1 MPIQKVLRVVR
12 AKHVKTGEILAFAAA
27 AAARVVSSEA
37 SSLSAARRVCPPRAR
52 DSPERESMSGW
63 LAAAKADAPVA
74 SAPRVPEAEAGK
86 TKVVVDANAI
96 VKGIRLERLAEE
108 AVTIPEV
115 LREIKDRQARHT
127 LATLPFELKVR
138 DPDEESIKAVRRFA
152 RLTGDLGALSDPD
165 VRCIALH
172 LTLEKEAHGLA
183 HVRSEPPPLVLSKHK
198 HNKQTK
204 QPGWDYVPDEDAWAE
219 LDAMN
224 AEAERSAEEVAS
236 RMASASLAEAPEKPP
251 PLPATALLALE
262 MKERLEKK
270 RQKERETR
278 ALLGEDKGAE
288 GAESDEK
295 KIDDDDD
302 GGGWEQNVSRTTRIR
317 RAKRAERQREAAE
330 KAEKAASASRDEN
343 ASDAA
348 TVTETVATEK
358 ARRSDFEAAAD
369 ASAAFFRGDEIADAT
384 DDAVDAV
391 DADDASDESVSSV
404 SSEDEEGDLESC
416 SNETRSFES
425 TVVSATGDYAMQ
437 NVILQMGLRLTTPDG
452 MRVSEL
458 RRWVLRCHA
467 CGDVTKQTTRVFC
480 AKCGNATL
488 QKVQHTVG
496 ANGAEQFGVRRK
508 HKIRGTRF
516 SLPAPKGGRREKAP
530 ILREDQLIGMRGAK
544 KRDDEDVFAAEYNEE
559 SFAGSSRGQKP
570 GTAHL
575 YHQRDL
581 MESGG
586 FPKKNPNE
594 RRFVRTNRRRK

>member
-1 MPIQKVLRVVR
+1 
-12 AKHVKTGEILAFAAA
+12 
-27 AAARVVSSEA
+27 
-37 SSLSAARRVCPPRAR
+37 
-52 DSPERESMSGW
+52 MSGW

-74 SAPRVPEAEAGK
+74 SAPRVPEAEAGT

-115 LREIKDRQARHT
+115 LREIKDKQARHT

-138 DPDEESIKAVRRFA
+138 DPDEASIKAVRRFA

-172 LTLEKEAHGLA
+172 LMLENEAHGLA

-224 AEAERSAEEVAS
+224 AEAERSAAEVAG

-270 RQKERETR
+270 RQKQRETE
-278 ALLGEDKGAE
+278 ALLGEE
-288 GAESDEK
+288 GGGGETDEK
-295 KIDDDDD
+295 NVDDDDD
-302 GGGWEQNVSRTTRIR
+302 GGGWEQNVSRATRIR
-317 RAKRAERQREAAE
+317 RAKRAERQREADAATKATIGGITNVVTNAVAETVSSSVSERGAASENDAAAAE
-330 KAEKAASASRDEN
+330 KARLA
-343 ASDAA
+343 
-348 TVTETVATEK
+348 
-358 ARRSDFEAAAD
+358 DFEAAAD
-369 ASAAFFRGDEIADAT
+369 ASAAFFRGDSSDDFKNDDFKNDRPDA
-384 DDAVDAV
+384 AEVEA
-391 DADDASDESVSSV
+391 AEA
-404 SSEDEEGDLESC
+404 SEDEASEEDSSEEDAS
-416 SNETRSFES
+416 SSSPFES

-437 NVILQMGLRLTTPDG
+437 NVLLQMGLRLTTPDG
-452 MRVSEL
+452 VRVSEL

-496 ANGAEQFGVRRK
+496 EGGAEQFGVRRK

-530 ILREDQLIGMRGAK
+530 ILREDQLIGMRGVK

-570 GTAHL
+570 GAAHL

-581 MESGG
+581 VESGG

>member
-1 MPIQKVLRVVR
+1 
-12 AKHVKTGEILAFAAA
+12 
-27 AAARVVSSEA
+27 
-37 SSLSAARRVCPPRAR
+37 
-52 DSPERESMSGW
+52 MSGW

-74 SAPRVPEAEAGK
+74 SAPRVPEAEAGT

-115 LREIKDRQARHT
+115 LREIKDKQARHT

-138 DPDEESIKAVRRFA
+138 DPDEASIKAVRRFA

-172 LTLEKEAHGLA
+172 LMLENEAHGLA

-224 AEAERSAEEVAS
+224 AEAERSAAEVAG

-270 RQKERETR
+270 RQKQRETE
-278 ALLGEDKGAE
+278 ALRGGEE
-288 GAESDEK
+288 GGGGETDEK
-295 KIDDDDD
+295 NVDDDDD
-302 GGGWEQNVSRTTRIR
+302 GGGWEQNVSRATRIR
-317 RAKRAERQREAAE
+317 RAKRAERQREADAATKATIGVTNVVTNAVSTETVSSSVSERQTSASENDAAAAE
-330 KAEKAASASRDEN
+330 KARLA
-343 ASDAA
+343 
-348 TVTETVATEK
+348 
-358 ARRSDFEAAAD
+358 DFEAAAD
-369 ASAAFFRGDEIADAT
+369 ASAAFFRGDSSDDFKNDDFKNDRPDA
-384 DDAVDAV
+384 AEVEA
-391 DADDASDESVSSV
+391 AEASEDEASED
-404 SSEDEEGDLESC
+404 SSEDLSEDLP
-416 SNETRSFES
+416 FES

-437 NVILQMGLRLTTPDG
+437 NVLLQMGLRLTTPDG
-452 MRVSEL
+452 VRVSEL

-496 ANGAEQFGVRRK
+496 EGGAEQFGVRRK

-530 ILREDQLIGMRGAK
+530 ILREDQLIGMRGVK

-570 GTAHL
+570 GAAHL

-581 MESGG
+581 VESGG

>member
-1 MPIQKVLRVVR
+1 
-12 AKHVKTGEILAFAAA
+12 
-27 AAARVVSSEA
+27 
-37 SSLSAARRVCPPRAR
+37 
-52 DSPERESMSGW
+52 MSGW

-74 SAPRVPEAEAGK
+74 SAPRVPEAEAGT

-115 LREIKDRQARHT
+115 LREIKDKQARHT

-138 DPDEESIKAVRRFA
+138 DPDEASIKAVRRFA

-172 LTLEKEAHGLA
+172 LMLENEAHGLA

-224 AEAERSAEEVAS
+224 AEAERSAAEVAG

-270 RQKERETR
+270 RQKQRETE
-278 ALLGEDKGAE
+278 ALRGGEE
-288 GAESDEK
+288 GDFSLK
-295 KIDDDDD
+295 KNVKDDDDD
-302 GGGWEQNVSRTTRIR
+302 GGGWEQNVSRATRVR
-317 RAKRAERQREAAE
+317 RAKRAERQREADAATKATIGVTNVVTNAVSTETVSSSVSERQTSASENDAAAAE
-330 KAEKAASASRDEN
+330 KARLA
-343 ASDAA
+343 
-348 TVTETVATEK
+348 
-358 ARRSDFEAAAD
+358 DFEAAAD
-369 ASAAFFRGDEIADAT
+369 ASAAFFRGDERSDDFKNDDFKNDRPDA
-384 DDAVDAV
+384 AEVEA
-391 DADDASDESVSSV
+391 AEA
-404 SSEDEEGDLESC
+404 SEDEASEEDSSEEDAS
-416 SNETRSFES
+416 SSSPFES

-437 NVILQMGLRLTTPDG
+437 NVLLQMGLRLTTPDG
-452 MRVSEL
+452 VRVSEL

-496 ANGAEQFGVRRK
+496 EGGAEQFGVRRK

-530 ILREDQLIGMRGAK
+530 ILREDQLIGMRGVK

-570 GTAHL
+570 GAAHL

-581 MESGG
+581 VESGG

>member
-1 MPIQKVLRVVR
+1 
-12 AKHVKTGEILAFAAA
+12 
-27 AAARVVSSEA
+27 
-37 SSLSAARRVCPPRAR
+37 
-52 DSPERESMSGW
+52 
-63 LAAAKADAPVA
+63 
-74 SAPRVPEAEAGK
+74 
-86 TKVVVDANAI
+86 
-96 VKGIRLERLAEE
+96 
-108 AVTIPEV
+108 
-115 LREIKDRQARHT
+115 
-127 LATLPFELKVR
+127 
-138 DPDEESIKAVRRFA
+138 
-152 RLTGDLGALSDPD
+152 
-165 VRCIALH
+165 
-172 LTLEKEAHGLA
+172 
-183 HVRSEPPPLVLSKHK
+183 
-198 HNKQTK
+198 
-204 QPGWDYVPDEDAWAE
+204 
-219 LDAMN
+219 MN

-236 RMASASLAEAPEKPP
+236 RMASASLAEAPEKPA

-262 MKERLEKK
+262 MNERLEKK
-270 RQKERETR
+270 RAKERETR

-288 GAESDEK
+288 PAEAAEGDEK
-295 KIDDDDD
+295 NDEKNDDDDD
-302 GGGWEQNVSRTTRIR
+302 GGWEQNVSRTTRIR

-330 KAEKAASASRDEN
+330 KEVAEKAEKASEVDLREVPTA
-343 ASDAA
+343 
-348 TVTETVATEK
+348 TETVATDT
-358 ARRSDFEAAAD
+358 ARVADLNAAAD
-369 ASAAFFRGDEIADAT
+369 ASAAFFRGDEIAVAT
-384 DDAVDAV
+384 DEVDE
-391 DADDASDESVSSV
+391 DDEDDEDESASG
-404 SSEDEEGDLESC
+404 SSEEEEEED
-416 SNETRSFES
+416 FES

-508 HKIRGTRF
+508 HKIRGTKF

-530 ILREDQLIGMRGAK
+530 ILREDQLIGMRGVK

>member
-1 MPIQKVLRVVR
+1 M
-12 AKHVKTGEILAFAAA
+12 
-27 AAARVVSSEA
+27 
-37 SSLSAARRVCPPRAR
+37 
-52 DSPERESMSGW
+52 
-63 LAAAKADAPVA
+63 
-74 SAPRVPEAEAGK
+74 
-86 TKVVVDANAI
+86 
-96 VKGIRLERLAEE
+96 
-108 AVTIPEV
+108 
-115 LREIKDRQARHT
+115 
-127 LATLPFELKVR
+127 R
-138 DPDEESIKAVRRFA
+138 DPDEASIKAVRRFA

-172 LTLEKEAHGLA
+172 LMLENEAHGLA

-224 AEAERSAEEVAS
+224 AEAERSAAEVAG

-270 RQKERETR
+270 RQKQRETE
-278 ALLGEDKGAE
+278 ALLGEE
-288 GAESDEK
+288 GLGSALSVTNGETDEK
-295 KIDDDDD
+295 NVDDDD
-302 GGGWEQNVSRTTRIR
+302 GGWEQNVSRTTRVR
-317 RAKRAERQREAAE
+317 RAKRAERQREAAAATKATIGVTNVADAVAETVSVSVSE
-330 KAEKAASASRDEN
+330 KGAASENDAAAAEKARLAE
-343 ASDAA
+343 
-348 TVTETVATEK
+348 
-358 ARRSDFEAAAD
+358 FEAAAD
-369 ASAAFFRGDEIADAT
+369 ASAAFFRGDSSDPVTRDRPDAGEVE
-384 DDAVDAV
+384 AAE
-391 DADDASDESVSSV
+391 A
-404 SSEDEEGDLESC
+404 SEDEASSPSEEDAS
-416 SNETRSFES
+416 SPFES

-437 NVILQMGLRLTTPDG
+437 NVLLQMGLRLTTPDG
-452 MRVSEL
+452 VRVSEL

-496 ANGAEQFGVRRK
+496 EGGAEQFGVRRK

-530 ILREDQLIGMRGAK
+530 ILREDQLIGMRGVK

-570 GTAHL
+570 GAAHL

-581 MESGG
+581 VESGG

>member
-1 MPIQKVLRVVR
+1 
-12 AKHVKTGEILAFAAA
+12 
-27 AAARVVSSEA
+27 
-37 SSLSAARRVCPPRAR
+37 
-52 DSPERESMSGW
+52 
-63 LAAAKADAPVA
+63 
-74 SAPRVPEAEAGK
+74 
-86 TKVVVDANAI
+86 
-96 VKGIRLERLAEE
+96 
-108 AVTIPEV
+108 
-115 LREIKDRQARHT
+115 
-127 LATLPFELKVR
+127 
-138 DPDEESIKAVRRFA
+138 
-152 RLTGDLGALSDPD
+152 
-165 VRCIALH
+165 
-172 LTLEKEAHGLA
+172 
-183 HVRSEPPPLVLSKHK
+183 
-198 HNKQTK
+198 
-204 QPGWDYVPDEDAWAE
+204 
-219 LDAMN
+219 MN

-270 RQKERETR
+270 RAKERETR

-288 GAESDEK
+288 PAEAAEGDEK
-295 KIDDDDD
+295 NDEKNDDDDD
-302 GGGWEQNVSRTTRIR
+302 GGWEQNVSRTTRIR

-330 KAEKAASASRDEN
+330 KEVAEKAEKASEVDSREVPT
-343 ASDAA
+343 A
-348 TVTETVATEK
+348 TETVATDT
-358 ARRSDFEAAAD
+358 ARVADLNAAAD
-369 ASAAFFRGDEIADAT
+369 ASAAFFRGDEIAVAT
-384 DDAVDAV
+384 DEVDE
-391 DADDASDESVSSV
+391 DDEDDEDESASG
-404 SSEDEEGDLESC
+404 SSEEEEEED
-416 SNETRSFES
+416 FES

-508 HKIRGTRF
+508 HKIRGTKF

-530 ILREDQLIGMRGAK
+530 ILREDQLIGMRGVK

>member
-1 MPIQKVLRVVR
+1 
-12 AKHVKTGEILAFAAA
+12 
-27 AAARVVSSEA
+27 
-37 SSLSAARRVCPPRAR
+37 
-52 DSPERESMSGW
+52 MSGW

-74 SAPRVPEAEAGK
+74 SAPRVPEAEAGT

-115 LREIKDRQARHT
+115 LREIKDKQARHT

-138 DPDEESIKAVRRFA
+138 DPDEASIKAVRRFA

-172 LTLEKEAHGLA
+172 LMLENEAHGLA

-224 AEAERSAEEVAS
+224 AEAERSAAEVAG

-270 RQKERETR
+270 RQKQRETE
-278 ALLGEDKGAE
+278 ALLGEE
-288 GAESDEK
+288 GGGGETDEK
-295 KIDDDDD
+295 NVDDDDD
-302 GGGWEQNVSRTTRIR
+302 GGGWEQNVSRATRIR
-317 RAKRAERQREAAE
+317 RAKRAERQREADAATKATIGVTNVVTNAVAETVSSVSERGAASENDAAAAE
-330 KAEKAASASRDEN
+330 KARLA
-343 ASDAA
+343 
-348 TVTETVATEK
+348 
-358 ARRSDFEAAAD
+358 DFEAAAD
-369 ASAAFFRGDEIADAT
+369 ASAAFFRGDSSDDFKNDRPDA
-384 DDAVDAV
+384 AEVEA
-391 DADDASDESVSSV
+391 AEA
-404 SSEDEEGDLESC
+404 SEDEASEDSSEEDAS
-416 SNETRSFES
+416 SSSPFES

-437 NVILQMGLRLTTPDG
+437 NVLLQMGLRLTTPDG
-452 MRVSEL
+452 VRVSEL

-496 ANGAEQFGVRRK
+496 EGGAEQFGVRRK

-530 ILREDQLIGMRGAK
+530 ILREDQLIGMRGVK

-570 GTAHL
+570 GAAHL

-581 MESGG
+581 VESGG

>member
-1 MPIQKVLRVVR
+1 
-12 AKHVKTGEILAFAAA
+12 
-27 AAARVVSSEA
+27 
-37 SSLSAARRVCPPRAR
+37 
-52 DSPERESMSGW
+52 MSGW

-270 RQKERETR
+270 RAKERETR

-288 GAESDEK
+288 PAEAAEGDEK
-295 KIDDDDD
+295 NDEKNDDDDD
-302 GGGWEQNVSRTTRIR
+302 GGWEQNVSRTTRIR

-330 KAEKAASASRDEN
+330 KEVAEKAEKASEVDLREVPTA
-343 ASDAA
+343 
-348 TVTETVATEK
+348 TETVATDT
-358 ARRSDFEAAAD
+358 ARVADLNAAAD
-369 ASAAFFRGDEIADAT
+369 ASAAFFRGDEIAVAT
-384 DDAVDAV
+384 DEVDE
-391 DADDASDESVSSV
+391 DDEDDEDESASG
-404 SSEDEEGDLESC
+404 SSEEEEEED
-416 SNETRSFES
+416 FES

-508 HKIRGTRF
+508 HKIRGTKF

-530 ILREDQLIGMRGAK
+530 ILREDQLIGMRGVK

>member
-1 MPIQKVLRVVR
+1 
-12 AKHVKTGEILAFAAA
+12 
-27 AAARVVSSEA
+27 
-37 SSLSAARRVCPPRAR
+37 
-52 DSPERESMSGW
+52 MSGW

-204 QPGWDYVPDEDAWAE
+204 QPGWDYVPDTDAWAE

-236 RMASASLAEAPEKPP
+236 RMASASLAEAPEKPA

-270 RQKERETR
+270 RAKERETR

-288 GAESDEK
+288 PAEAAEGDEK
-295 KIDDDDD
+295 NDEKNDDDDD
-302 GGGWEQNVSRTTRIR
+302 GGWEQNVSRTTRIR

-330 KAEKAASASRDEN
+330 KEVAEKAEKASEVDLREVPTA
-343 ASDAA
+343 
-348 TVTETVATEK
+348 TETVATDT
-358 ARRSDFEAAAD
+358 ARVADLNAAAD
-369 ASAAFFRGDEIADAT
+369 ASAAFFRGDEIAVAT
-384 DDAVDAV
+384 DEVDE
-391 DADDASDESVSSV
+391 DDEDDEDESASG
-404 SSEDEEGDLESC
+404 SSEEEEEED
-416 SNETRSFES
+416 FES

-508 HKIRGTRF
+508 HKIRGTKF

-530 ILREDQLIGMRGAK
+530 ILREDQLIGMRGLK

>member
-1 MPIQKVLRVVR
+1 
-12 AKHVKTGEILAFAAA
+12 
-27 AAARVVSSEA
+27 
-37 SSLSAARRVCPPRAR
+37 
-52 DSPERESMSGW
+52 MSGW

-270 RQKERETR
+270 RAKERETR

-288 GAESDEK
+288 TAEAAEGDEK
-295 KIDDDDD
+295 NDDDDDDDD

-330 KAEKAASASRDEN
+330 KEAAEKASEVDSREVPN
-343 ASDAA
+343 RP
-348 TVTETVATEK
+348 TETVATDT
-358 ARRSDFEAAAD
+358 ASRRRFKRRRRRVGG
-369 ASAAFFRGDEIADAT
+369 FFPRRRNRRRDGRRDSRRRRRRGRCRFVE
-384 DDAVDAV
+384 
-391 DADDASDESVSSV
+391 EEEE
-404 SSEDEEGDLESC
+404 ED
-416 SNETRSFES
+416 FES

-496 ANGAEQFGVRRK
+496 LNGAEQFGVRRK
-508 HKIRGTRF
+508 HKIRGTKF

-530 ILREDQLIGMRGAK
+530 ILREDQLIGMRGVK

>member
-1 MPIQKVLRVVR
+1 
-12 AKHVKTGEILAFAAA
+12 
-27 AAARVVSSEA
+27 
-37 SSLSAARRVCPPRAR
+37 
-52 DSPERESMSGW
+52 MSGW

-74 SAPRVPEAEAGK
+74 SAPRVPEAEAGT

-115 LREIKDRQARHT
+115 LREIKDKQARHT

-138 DPDEESIKAVRRFA
+138 DPDEASIKAVRRFA

-172 LTLEKEAHGLA
+172 LMLENEAHGLA

-224 AEAERSAEEVAS
+224 AEAERSAAEVAG

-270 RQKERETR
+270 RQKQRETE
-278 ALLGEDKGAE
+278 ALLGEE
-288 GAESDEK
+288 GGGGETDEK
-295 KIDDDDD
+295 NVVDDDD
-302 GGGWEQNVSRTTRIR
+302 GGGWEQNVSRATRIR
-317 RAKRAERQREAAE
+317 RAKRAERQREADAATKATIGVTNVVTNAVAETVSSSVSERGAASENDAAAAE
-330 KAEKAASASRDEN
+330 KARLA
-343 ASDAA
+343 
-348 TVTETVATEK
+348 
-358 ARRSDFEAAAD
+358 DFEAAAD
-369 ASAAFFRGDEIADAT
+369 ASAAFFRGDSSDDFKNDRPDA
-384 DDAVDAV
+384 AEVEA
-391 DADDASDESVSSV
+391 AEASEDEASED
-404 SSEDEEGDLESC
+404 SSEDLSEDLP
-416 SNETRSFES
+416 FES

-437 NVILQMGLRLTTPDG
+437 NVLLQMGLRLTTPDG
-452 MRVSEL
+452 VRVSEL

-496 ANGAEQFGVRRK
+496 EGGAEQFGVRRK

-530 ILREDQLIGMRGAK
+530 ILREDQLIGMRGVK

-570 GTAHL
+570 GAAHL

-581 MESGG
+581 VESGG

>member
-1 MPIQKVLRVVR
+1 
-12 AKHVKTGEILAFAAA
+12 
-27 AAARVVSSEA
+27 
-37 SSLSAARRVCPPRAR
+37 
-52 DSPERESMSGW
+52 MSGW

-74 SAPRVPEAEAGK
+74 SAPRVPEAEAGT

-115 LREIKDRQARHT
+115 LREIKDKQARHT

-138 DPDEESIKAVRRFA
+138 DPDEASIKAVRRFA

-172 LTLEKEAHGLA
+172 LMLENEAHGLA

-224 AEAERSAEEVAS
+224 AEAERSAAEVAG

-270 RQKERETR
+270 RQKQRETE
-278 ALLGEDKGAE
+278 ALRGGET
-288 GAESDEK
+288 DEQNVV
-295 KIDDDDD
+295 DDDD
-302 GGGWEQNVSRTTRIR
+302 GGAWEQNVSRATRIR
-317 RAKRAERQREAAE
+317 RAKRAERQREADAATKATIGVTNVVTNAVAETVSSSVSERQTSASENDAAAAE
-330 KAEKAASASRDEN
+330 KARLA
-343 ASDAA
+343 
-348 TVTETVATEK
+348 
-358 ARRSDFEAAAD
+358 DFEAAAD
-369 ASAAFFRGDEIADAT
+369 ASAAFFRGDERSDDFKNDDFKNDRPDA
-384 DDAVDAV
+384 AEVEA
-391 DADDASDESVSSV
+391 AEA
-404 SSEDEEGDLESC
+404 SEDEASEEDSSEEDAS
-416 SNETRSFES
+416 SSSPFES

-437 NVILQMGLRLTTPDG
+437 NVLLQMGLRLTTPDG
-452 MRVSEL
+452 VRVSEL

-496 ANGAEQFGVRRK
+496 EGGAEQFGVRRK

-530 ILREDQLIGMRGAK
+530 ILREDQLIGMRGVK

-570 GTAHL
+570 GAAHL

-581 MESGG
+581 VESGG

>member
-1 MPIQKVLRVVR
+1 MRV
-12 AKHVKTGEILAFAAA
+12 
-27 AAARVVSSEA
+27 
-37 SSLSAARRVCPPRAR
+37 PPRTR
-52 DSPERESMSGW
+52 DSLERASMSGW

-74 SAPRVPEAEAGK
+74 SAPRVPEAEAGT

-115 LREIKDRQARHT
+115 LREIKDKQARHT

-138 DPDEESIKAVRRFA
+138 DPDEASIKAVRRFA

-172 LTLEKEAHGLA
+172 LMLENEAHGLA

-224 AEAERSAEEVAS
+224 AEAERSAAEVAG

-270 RQKERETR
+270 RQKQRETE
-278 ALLGEDKGAE
+278 ALLGEE
-288 GAESDEK
+288 GGGGETDEK
-295 KIDDDDD
+295 NVDDDDD
-302 GGGWEQNVSRTTRIR
+302 GGGWEQNVSRATRIR
-317 RAKRAERQREAAE
+317 RAKRAERQREAAAATKATIGVTNVVTNAVAE
-330 KAEKAASASRDEN
+330 TVSSVSERGAASENDAAAAEKARLA
-343 ASDAA
+343 
-348 TVTETVATEK
+348 
-358 ARRSDFEAAAD
+358 DFEAAAD
-369 ASAAFFRGDEIADAT
+369 ASAAFFRGDSSDDFKNDDFKNDRPDA
-384 DDAVDAV
+384 AEVEA
-391 DADDASDESVSSV
+391 AEASEDEASED
-404 SSEDEEGDLESC
+404 SSEDLSEDLP
-416 SNETRSFES
+416 FES

-437 NVILQMGLRLTTPDG
+437 NVLLQMGLRLTTPDG
-452 MRVSEL
+452 VRVSEL

-496 ANGAEQFGVRRK
+496 EGGAEQFGVRRK

-530 ILREDQLIGMRGAK
+530 ILREDQLIGMRGVK

-570 GTAHL
+570 GAAHL

-581 MESGG
+581 VESGG

>member
-1 MPIQKVLRVVR
+1 
-12 AKHVKTGEILAFAAA
+12 
-27 AAARVVSSEA
+27 
-37 SSLSAARRVCPPRAR
+37 
-52 DSPERESMSGW
+52 MSGW

-74 SAPRVPEAEAGK
+74 SAPRVPEAKAGT

-115 LREIKDRQARHT
+115 LREIKDKQARHT

-138 DPDEESIKAVRRFA
+138 DPDEASIKAVRRFA

-172 LTLEKEAHGLA
+172 LMLENEAHGLA

-224 AEAERSAEEVAS
+224 AEAERNAAEVAG

-270 RQKERETR
+270 RQKQRETE
-278 ALLGEDKGAE
+278 ALLGEKREKGLGSAFSVTNGE
-288 GAESDEK
+288 TDEK
-295 KIDDDDD
+295 NVDDDD
-302 GGGWEQNVSRTTRIR
+302 GGGWEQNVSRTTRVR
-317 RAKRAERQREAAE
+317 RAKRAERQREAAAATKATIGVTNSADAVAETVSVSE
-330 KAEKAASASRDEN
+330 KGAASENDAAAAEKARLAE
-343 ASDAA
+343 
-348 TVTETVATEK
+348 
-358 ARRSDFEAAAD
+358 FEAAAD
-369 ASAAFFRGDEIADAT
+369 ASAAFFRGDSSDPVTRDPVTRDRPDAGEIEAAE
-384 DDAVDAV
+384 A
-391 DADDASDESVSSV
+391 
-404 SSEDEEGDLESC
+404 SEDEASSPSEEDAS
-416 SNETRSFES
+416 SPFES

-437 NVILQMGLRLTTPDG
+437 NVLLQMGLRLTTPDG
-452 MRVSEL
+452 VRVSEL

-496 ANGAEQFGVRRK
+496 EGGAEQFGVRRK

-530 ILREDQLIGMRGAK
+530 ILREDQLIGMRGVK

-570 GTAHL
+570 GAAHL

-581 MESGG
+581 VESGG

>member
-1 MPIQKVLRVVR
+1 
-12 AKHVKTGEILAFAAA
+12 
-27 AAARVVSSEA
+27 
-37 SSLSAARRVCPPRAR
+37 
-52 DSPERESMSGW
+52 MSGW

-96 VKGIRLERLAEE
+96 VKGLRLERLAEE

-288 GAESDEK
+288 GAESDEQ

-330 KAEKAASASRDEN
+330 KVPNASRDEN

-348 TVTETVATEK
+348 TVTEPVATEK
-358 ARRSDFEAAAD
+358 ARSRRSEFEAAAD

-404 SSEDEEGDLESC
+404 SSEDEEGDLDSC
-416 SNETRSFES
+416 SNETETRSFDS

>member
-1 MPIQKVLRVVR
+1 
-12 AKHVKTGEILAFAAA
+12 
-27 AAARVVSSEA
+27 
-37 SSLSAARRVCPPRAR
+37 
-52 DSPERESMSGW
+52 MSGW

-74 SAPRVPEAEAGK
+74 SAPRVPEAEAGT

-115 LREIKDRQARHT
+115 LREIKDKQARHT

-138 DPDEESIKAVRRFA
+138 DPDEASIKAVRRFA

-172 LTLEKEAHGLA
+172 LMLENEAHGLA

-224 AEAERSAEEVAS
+224 AEAERSAAEVAG

-270 RQKERETR
+270 RQKQRETE
-278 ALLGEDKGAE
+278 ALLGEE
-288 GAESDEK
+288 GGGGETDEK
-295 KIDDDDD
+295 NVDDDDD
-302 GGGWEQNVSRTTRIR
+302 GGGWEQNVSRATRIR
-317 RAKRAERQREAAE
+317 RAKRAERQREADAATKATIGVTNVVTNAVAETVSSVSERGAASENDAAAAE
-330 KAEKAASASRDEN
+330 KARLA
-343 ASDAA
+343 
-348 TVTETVATEK
+348 
-358 ARRSDFEAAAD
+358 DFEAAAD
-369 ASAAFFRGDEIADAT
+369 ASAAFFRGDSSDDFKNDDFKNDRPDA
-384 DDAVDAV
+384 AEVEA
-391 DADDASDESVSSV
+391 AEASEDEASED
-404 SSEDEEGDLESC
+404 SSEDLSEDLP
-416 SNETRSFES
+416 FES

-437 NVILQMGLRLTTPDG
+437 NVLLQMGLRLTTPDG
-452 MRVSEL
+452 VRVSEL

-496 ANGAEQFGVRRK
+496 EGGAEQFGVRRK

-530 ILREDQLIGMRGAK
+530 ILREDQLIGMRGVK

-570 GTAHL
+570 GAAHL

-581 MESGG
+581 VESGG

>member
-1 MPIQKVLRVVR
+1 
-12 AKHVKTGEILAFAAA
+12 
-27 AAARVVSSEA
+27 
-37 SSLSAARRVCPPRAR
+37 
-52 DSPERESMSGW
+52 MSGW

-74 SAPRVPEAEAGK
+74 SAPRVPEAEAGT

-115 LREIKDRQARHT
+115 LREIKDKQARHT

-138 DPDEESIKAVRRFA
+138 DPDEASIKAVRRFA

-172 LTLEKEAHGLA
+172 LMLENEAHGLA

-224 AEAERSAEEVAS
+224 AEAERSAAEVAG

-270 RQKERETR
+270 RQKQRETE
-278 ALLGEDKGAE
+278 ALLGEE
-288 GAESDEK
+288 GGGGETDEK
-295 KIDDDDD
+295 NVDDDDD
-302 GGGWEQNVSRTTRIR
+302 GGGWEQNVSRATRIR
-317 RAKRAERQREAAE
+317 RAKRAERQREADAATKATIGGITNVVTNAVAETVSSVSERGAASENDAAAAE
-330 KAEKAASASRDEN
+330 KARLA
-343 ASDAA
+343 
-348 TVTETVATEK
+348 
-358 ARRSDFEAAAD
+358 DFEAAAD
-369 ASAAFFRGDEIADAT
+369 ASAAFFRGDSSDDFKNDDFKNDRPDA
-384 DDAVDAV
+384 AEVEA
-391 DADDASDESVSSV
+391 AEASEDEASED
-404 SSEDEEGDLESC
+404 SSEDLSEDLP
-416 SNETRSFES
+416 FES

-437 NVILQMGLRLTTPDG
+437 NVLLQMGLRLTTPDG
-452 MRVSEL
+452 VRVSEL

-496 ANGAEQFGVRRK
+496 EGGAEQFGVRRK

-530 ILREDQLIGMRGAK
+530 ILREDQLIGMRGVK

-570 GTAHL
+570 GAAHL

-581 MESGG
+581 VESGG

>member
-1 MPIQKVLRVVR
+1 
-12 AKHVKTGEILAFAAA
+12 
-27 AAARVVSSEA
+27 
-37 SSLSAARRVCPPRAR
+37 
-52 DSPERESMSGW
+52 
-63 LAAAKADAPVA
+63 
-74 SAPRVPEAEAGK
+74 
-86 TKVVVDANAI
+86 
-96 VKGIRLERLAEE
+96 
-108 AVTIPEV
+108 
-115 LREIKDRQARHT
+115 
-127 LATLPFELKVR
+127 
-138 DPDEESIKAVRRFA
+138 
-152 RLTGDLGALSDPD
+152 
-165 VRCIALH
+165 
-172 LTLEKEAHGLA
+172 
-183 HVRSEPPPLVLSKHK
+183 
-198 HNKQTK
+198 
-204 QPGWDYVPDEDAWAE
+204 
-219 LDAMN
+219 
-224 AEAERSAEEVAS
+224 
-236 RMASASLAEAPEKPP
+236 MASASLAEAPEKPA

-270 RQKERETR
+270 RAKERETR

-288 GAESDEK
+288 AAEAAEGDEK
-295 KIDDDDD
+295 NDDDDDD

-330 KAEKAASASRDEN
+330 KEAAEKAENASEVDSRQVPNVSRETN

-348 TVTETVATEK
+348 TATETKCSLATDTARVA
-358 ARRSDFEAAAD
+358 DLNAAAD
-369 ASAAFFRGDEIADAT
+369 ASAAFFRGDEIAVAT
-384 DDAVDAV
+384 DEVESE
-391 DADDASDESVSSV
+391 DD
-404 SSEDEEGDLESC
+404 EDEEDAGSSEEEEED
-416 SNETRSFES
+416 FES

-452 MRVSEL
+452 VRVSEL

-496 ANGAEQFGVRRK
+496 EGGAEQFGVRRK

-530 ILREDQLIGMRGAK
+530 ILREDQLIGMRGVK

-570 GTAHL
+570 GAAHL

-581 MESGG
+581 VESGG

>member
-1 MPIQKVLRVVR
+1 
-12 AKHVKTGEILAFAAA
+12 
-27 AAARVVSSEA
+27 
-37 SSLSAARRVCPPRAR
+37 
-52 DSPERESMSGW
+52 MSGW

-204 QPGWDYVPDEDAWAE
+204 QPGWDYVPDTDAWAE

-236 RMASASLAEAPEKPP
+236 RMASASLAEAPEKPA

-270 RQKERETR
+270 RAKERETR

-288 GAESDEK
+288 PAEAAEGDEK
-295 KIDDDDD
+295 NDEKNDDDDD
-302 GGGWEQNVSRTTRIR
+302 GGWEQNVSRTTRIR

-330 KAEKAASASRDEN
+330 KEVAEKAEKASEVDLREVPTA
-343 ASDAA
+343 
-348 TVTETVATEK
+348 TETVATDT
-358 ARRSDFEAAAD
+358 ARVADLNAAAD
-369 ASAAFFRGDEIADAT
+369 ASAAFFRGDEIAVAT
-384 DDAVDAV
+384 DEVDE
-391 DADDASDESVSSV
+391 DDEDDEDESASG
-404 SSEDEEGDLESC
+404 SSEEEEEED
-416 SNETRSFES
+416 FES

-496 ANGAEQFGVRRK
+496 RTGRSSSACGGN
-508 HKIRGTRF
+508 TRF
-516 SLPAPKGGRREKAP
+516 EAQSSRSPRRREDAGRRRPSCA
-530 ILREDQLIGMRGAK
+530 RTSSSACGAVK

-575 YHQRDL
+575 YHQETSWRAGA
-581 MESGG
+581 S
-586 FPKKNPNE
+586 
-594 RRFVRTNRRRK
+594 RRRTPTNAGSSARTDAESSDYVESRL

>member
-1 MPIQKVLRVVR
+1 
-12 AKHVKTGEILAFAAA
+12 
-27 AAARVVSSEA
+27 
-37 SSLSAARRVCPPRAR
+37 
-52 DSPERESMSGW
+52 MSGW

-74 SAPRVPEAEAGK
+74 SAPRVPEAEAGT

-172 LTLEKEAHGLA
+172 LMLENEAHGLA

-224 AEAERSAEEVAS
+224 AEAERSAAEVAG
-236 RMASASLAEAPEKPP
+236 RMVSASLAEAPEKPP

-270 RQKERETR
+270 RQKQRETE
-278 ALLGEDKGAE
+278 ALLGEE
-288 GAESDEK
+288 GDFSVK
-295 KIDDDDD
+295 KDVDDDDD
-302 GGGWEQNVSRTTRIR
+302 GGGWEQNVSRATRIR
-317 RAKRAERQREAAE
+317 RAKRAERQREADAATKATIGVTNVVTNAVAETVSSSVSERQTSASENDAAAAE
-330 KAEKAASASRDEN
+330 KARLA
-343 ASDAA
+343 
-348 TVTETVATEK
+348 
-358 ARRSDFEAAAD
+358 DFEAAAD
-369 ASAAFFRGDEIADAT
+369 ASAAFFRGDERSDDFKNDRPDA
-384 DDAVDAV
+384 AEVEA
-391 DADDASDESVSSV
+391 AEASEDEASED
-404 SSEDEEGDLESC
+404 SSEDLSEDLP
-416 SNETRSFES
+416 FES

-437 NVILQMGLRLTTPDG
+437 NVLLQMGLRLTTPDG
-452 MRVSEL
+452 VRVSEL

-496 ANGAEQFGVRRK
+496 EGGAEQFGVRRK

-530 ILREDQLIGMRGAK
+530 ILREDQLIGMRGVK

-570 GTAHL
+570 GAAHL

-581 MESGG
+581 VESGG

>member
-1 MPIQKVLRVVR
+1 
-12 AKHVKTGEILAFAAA
+12 
-27 AAARVVSSEA
+27 
-37 SSLSAARRVCPPRAR
+37 
-52 DSPERESMSGW
+52 MSGW

-204 QPGWDYVPDEDAWAE
+204 QPGWDYVPDTDAWAE

-236 RMASASLAEAPEKPP
+236 RMASASLAEAPEKPA

-270 RQKERETR
+270 RAKERETR
-278 ALLGEDKGAE
+278 ALLQSPDKGAE
-288 GAESDEK
+288 AAEAAEGDEIGTK
-295 KIDDDDD
+295 NDDDDD
-302 GGGWEQNVSRTTRIR
+302 DDGWEQNVSRTTRIR

-330 KAEKAASASRDEN
+330 KEAAEKASSDSREVPN
-343 ASDAA
+343 ATA
-348 TVTETVATEK
+348 TETVATET
-358 ARRSDFEAAAD
+358 ATSVADLNAAAD
-369 ASAAFFRGDEIADAT
+369 ASAAFFRGDEIAVAT
-384 DDAVDAV
+384 DEVESE
-391 DADDASDESVSSV
+391 DD
-404 SSEDEEGDLESC
+404 EDEEDAGSSEEEEED
-416 SNETRSFES
+416 FES

-508 HKIRGTRF
+508 HKIRGTKF

-530 ILREDQLIGMRGAK
+530 ILREDQLIGMRGVK

>member
-1 MPIQKVLRVVR
+1 
-12 AKHVKTGEILAFAAA
+12 
-27 AAARVVSSEA
+27 
-37 SSLSAARRVCPPRAR
+37 
-52 DSPERESMSGW
+52 MSGW
-63 LAAAKADAPVA
+63 LAAAKADAPLA
-74 SAPRVPEAEAGK
+74 SASRVPEAEAGK

-172 LTLEKEAHGLA
+172 HTLEKEAHGLA

-224 AEAERSAEEVAS
+224 AEAERSAAEVAG

-270 RQKERETR
+270 RQKRRETE
-278 ALLGEDKGAE
+278 ALRGREE
-288 GAESDEK
+288 GGESDGGGDSDGK
-295 KIDDDDD
+295 RDDDDE
-302 GGGWEQNVSRTTRIR
+302 GWEQNVSRTTRIR
-317 RAKRAERQREAAE
+317 RAKRAERQREAELAELAKAKAEPAADSKSAAPGAASVSEAPAASANVAAE
-330 KAEKAASASRDEN
+330 KARLAE
-343 ASDAA
+343 
-348 TVTETVATEK
+348 
-358 ARRSDFEAAAD
+358 FEAAAD
-369 ASAAFFRGDEIADAT
+369 ASAAFFRGEPSRA
-384 DDAVDAV
+384 
-391 DADDASDESVSSV
+391 
-404 SSEDEEGDLESC
+404 DEEDAAVEDAASGSGDVSDVSEEDTADTSPA
-416 SNETRSFES
+416 EPFES

-437 NVILQMGLRLTTPDG
+437 NVLLQMGLRLTTPDG

-496 ANGAEQFGVRRK
+496 AGGAEQFGVRRK

-530 ILREDQLIGMRGAK
+530 ILREDQLIGMRAVK

-559 SFAGSSRGQKP
+559 SFAGSSRGQRP

>member
-1 MPIQKVLRVVR
+1 V
-12 AKHVKTGEILAFAAA
+12 
-27 AAARVVSSEA
+27 
-37 SSLSAARRVCPPRAR
+37 
-52 DSPERESMSGW
+52 
-63 LAAAKADAPVA
+63 
-74 SAPRVPEAEAGK
+74 
-86 TKVVVDANAI
+86 
-96 VKGIRLERLAEE
+96 
-108 AVTIPEV
+108 
-115 LREIKDRQARHT
+115 
-127 LATLPFELKVR
+127 
-138 DPDEESIKAVRRFA
+138 
-152 RLTGDLGALSDPD
+152 
-165 VRCIALH
+165 
-172 LTLEKEAHGLA
+172 
-183 HVRSEPPPLVLSKHK
+183 
-198 HNKQTK
+198 
-204 QPGWDYVPDEDAWAE
+204 
-219 LDAMN
+219 
-224 AEAERSAEEVAS
+224 SAEE
-236 RMASASLAEAPEKPP
+236 EE
-251 PLPATALLALE
+251 
-262 MKERLEKK
+262 
-270 RQKERETR
+270 
-278 ALLGEDKGAE
+278 ED
-288 GAESDEK
+288 
-295 KIDDDDD
+295 
-302 GGGWEQNVSRTTRIR
+302 
-317 RAKRAERQREAAE
+317 
-330 KAEKAASASRDEN
+330 
-343 ASDAA
+343 
-348 TVTETVATEK
+348 
-358 ARRSDFEAAAD
+358 
-369 ASAAFFRGDEIADAT
+369 
-384 DDAVDAV
+384 
-391 DADDASDESVSSV
+391 
-404 SSEDEEGDLESC
+404 
-416 SNETRSFES
+416 FES

>member
-1 MPIQKVLRVVR
+1 
-12 AKHVKTGEILAFAAA
+12 
-27 AAARVVSSEA
+27 
-37 SSLSAARRVCPPRAR
+37 
-52 DSPERESMSGW
+52 MSGW

-204 QPGWDYVPDEDAWAE
+204 QPGWDYVPDTDAWAE

-236 RMASASLAEAPEKPP
+236 RMASASLAEAPEKPA

-270 RQKERETR
+270 RAKERETR

-288 GAESDEK
+288 PAEAAEGDEK
-295 KIDDDDD
+295 NDEKNDDDDD
-302 GGGWEQNVSRTTRIR
+302 GGWEQNVSRTTRIR

-330 KAEKAASASRDEN
+330 KEVAEKAEKASEVDLREVPTA
-343 ASDAA
+343 
-348 TVTETVATEK
+348 TETVATDT
-358 ARRSDFEAAAD
+358 ARVADLNAAAD
-369 ASAAFFRGDEIADAT
+369 ASAAFFRGDEIAVAT
-384 DDAVDAV
+384 DEVDE
-391 DADDASDESVSSV
+391 DDEDDEDESASG
-404 SSEDEEGDLESC
+404 SSEEEEEED
-416 SNETRSFES
+416 FES

-508 HKIRGTRF
+508 HKIRGTKF

-530 ILREDQLIGMRGAK
+530 ILREDQLIGMRGVK

>member
-1 MPIQKVLRVVR
+1 
-12 AKHVKTGEILAFAAA
+12 
-27 AAARVVSSEA
+27 
-37 SSLSAARRVCPPRAR
+37 
-52 DSPERESMSGW
+52 MSGW

-236 RMASASLAEAPEKPP
+236 RMASASLAEAPEKPA

-270 RQKERETR
+270 RAKERETR

-288 GAESDEK
+288 AAEAAEGDEK
-295 KIDDDDD
+295 NDDDDDD

-330 KAEKAASASRDEN
+330 KEAAEKAENASEVDSREFPNVSRETN

-348 TVTETVATEK
+348 TATETVATDT
-358 ARRSDFEAAAD
+358 ARVADLNAAAD
-369 ASAAFFRGDEIADAT
+369 ASAAFFRGDEIAVAT
-384 DDAVDAV
+384 DEVESE
-391 DADDASDESVSSV
+391 DD
-404 SSEDEEGDLESC
+404 EDEEDAGSSEEEEED
-416 SNETRSFES
+416 FES

>member
-1 MPIQKVLRVVR
+1 
-12 AKHVKTGEILAFAAA
+12 
-27 AAARVVSSEA
+27 
-37 SSLSAARRVCPPRAR
+37 
-52 DSPERESMSGW
+52 MSGW

-204 QPGWDYVPDEDAWAE
+204 QPGWDYVPDTDAWAE

-236 RMASASLAEAPEKPP
+236 RMASASLAEAPEKPA

-270 RQKERETR
+270 RAKERETR
-278 ALLGEDKGAE
+278 ALLGEDKKEEAAEAAE
-288 GAESDEK
+288 GDEK
-295 KIDDDDD
+295 NDDDDDDDD

-330 KAEKAASASRDEN
+330 KEVAEKAEKAEKASEVDSREVPT
-343 ASDAA
+343 A
-348 TVTETVATEK
+348 TETVATDT
-358 ARRSDFEAAAD
+358 ARVADLNAAAD
-369 ASAAFFRGDEIADAT
+369 ASAAFFRGDEIAVAT
-384 DDAVDAV
+384 DEVDE
-391 DADDASDESVSSV
+391 DDEDDEDESASG
-404 SSEDEEGDLESC
+404 SSEEEEED
-416 SNETRSFES
+416 FES

-496 ANGAEQFGVRRK
+496 LNGAEQFGVRRK
-508 HKIRGTRF
+508 HKIRGTKF

-530 ILREDQLIGMRGAK
+530 ILREDQLIGMRGVK

>member
-1 MPIQKVLRVVR
+1 
-12 AKHVKTGEILAFAAA
+12 
-27 AAARVVSSEA
+27 
-37 SSLSAARRVCPPRAR
+37 
-52 DSPERESMSGW
+52 MSGW

-74 SAPRVPEAEAGK
+74 SAPRVPEAEAGT

-115 LREIKDRQARHT
+115 LREIKDKQARHT

-138 DPDEESIKAVRRFA
+138 DPDEASIKAVRRFA

-172 LTLEKEAHGLA
+172 LMLENEAHGLA

-224 AEAERSAEEVAS
+224 AEAERSAAEVAG

-270 RQKERETR
+270 RQKQRETE
-278 ALLGEDKGAE
+278 ALLGEE
-288 GAESDEK
+288 GDFSVK
-295 KIDDDDD
+295 KDVDDDDD
-302 GGGWEQNVSRTTRIR
+302 GGGWEQNVSRATRIR
-317 RAKRAERQREAAE
+317 RAKRAERQREADAATKATIGVTNVVTNAVAETVSSSVSERGAASENDAAAAE
-330 KAEKAASASRDEN
+330 KARLA
-343 ASDAA
+343 
-348 TVTETVATEK
+348 
-358 ARRSDFEAAAD
+358 DFEAAAD
-369 ASAAFFRGDEIADAT
+369 ASAAFFRGDDFKNDDFKNDDFKNDRPDA
-384 DDAVDAV
+384 AEVEA
-391 DADDASDESVSSV
+391 AEA
-404 SSEDEEGDLESC
+404 SEDEASEDSEDS
-416 SNETRSFES
+416 SEEDEDASSSSPFES

-437 NVILQMGLRLTTPDG
+437 NVLLQMGLRLTTPDG
-452 MRVSEL
+452 VRVSEL

-496 ANGAEQFGVRRK
+496 EGGAEQFGVRRK

-530 ILREDQLIGMRGAK
+530 ILREDQLIGMRGVK

-570 GTAHL
+570 GAAHL

-581 MESGG
+581 VESGG